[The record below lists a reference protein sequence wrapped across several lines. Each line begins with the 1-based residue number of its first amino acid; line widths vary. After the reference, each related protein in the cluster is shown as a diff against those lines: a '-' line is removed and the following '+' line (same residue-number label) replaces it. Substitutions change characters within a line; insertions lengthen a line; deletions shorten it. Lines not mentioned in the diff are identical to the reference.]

1 MKDEINIITLFC
13 VNCNEETPHTVQYIG
28 SYLRSVTC
36 DNCSKKIEIDRRHL
50 RTVFAEDFIDR
61 LLTKPHRINE
71 DMKKAFATLMPF
83 FPKRLFLEPLQ
94 VFREIYGILKKDG
107 SKKTPKSQKLSGT
120 ENHVDNKY
128 ISNKDPAINRAYGKN
143 ASIKKAS
150 SGKPAGAKA
159 DVKKAEDRNR
169 AK

>member
-1 MKDEINIITLFC
+1 MKDEINNITLFC

-36 DNCSKKIEIDRRHL
+36 DSCSRKIEIDRRHL

-94 VFREIYGILKKDG
+94 VFREIYGILRKDED
-107 SKKTPKSQKLSGT
+107 KKTSKPQKPS
-120 ENHVDNKY
+120 DD
-128 ISNKDPAINRAYGKN
+128 I
-143 ASIKKAS
+143 
-150 SGKPAGAKA
+150 
-159 DVKKAEDRNR
+159 
-169 AK
+169 